1 MFGPRQE
8 QGSSMKYRIAMWA
21 SVGFLVASCWAV
33 YALATFPFT
42 NDRMQDP
49 WVMVL
54 SRLTCPVIMCRLFP
68 LPLSWVVVVNAATYA
83 LAGFMLET
91 LRRRWFH
98 SNQASL

>member
-1 MFGPRQE
+1 
-8 QGSSMKYRIAMWA
+8 MKSRIVMWA
-21 SVGFLVASCWAV
+21 SLGLLVASYWAV

-54 SRLTCPVIMCRLFP
+54 SRLTCPVTMYRLFP
-68 LPLSWVVVVNAATYA
+68 LPLSWVVVVNAATYG